1 MARTKKQTTYIT
13 NIYTAFSEKLQEQV
27 KFMTYSVNGKT
38 KSTRILPSFS
48 YDGVK
53 YELHPGASAKEI
65 FEHANA
71 LAKMYVEQ
79 AASWTEERKAE
90 AREKSQAYWTE
101 ERRAEERAKWTDKR
115 KAEASAIAKAE
126 WTDERKA
133 QASADAKAYWTDERK
148 AEAREK
154 SQAYWTPERKAEAS
168 AQAKLKYALMSDEQK
183 EANRQKSINA
193 QRAKASIGAEVE
205 DAEFAAFFK

>member
-1 MARTKKQTTYIT
+1 MARTKKQTTFIT

-48 YDGVK
+48 HDGVK

-90 AREKSQAYWTE
+90 A
-101 ERRAEERAKWTDKR
+101 
-115 KAEASAIAKAE
+115 SAAAKAE

-148 AEAREK
+148 AEAREASK
-154 SQAYWTPERKAEAS
+154 AYWTPERKAEAS
-168 AQAKLKYALMSDEQK
+168 AQAKLKYALLSDEEK

-193 QRAKASIGAEVE
+193 QRAKASIGAEVG

>member
-1 MARTKKQTTYIT
+1 MARTKKQTTFIT

-38 KSTRILPSFS
+38 KSTRILPTFS

-90 AREKSQAYWTE
+90 ARVASQAYWTE
-101 ERRAEERAKWTDKR
+101 ERRAEERAKWTD
-115 KAEASAIAKAE
+115 
-126 WTDERKA
+126 
-133 QASADAKAYWTDERK
+133 
-148 AEAREK
+148 
-154 SQAYWTPERKAEAS
+154 ERKAEAS

-193 QRAKASIGAEVE
+193 QRAKAAIGAGVE

>member
-1 MARTKKQTTYIT
+1 MARTKKQTTFIT

-27 KFMTYSVNGKT
+27 KFMTYTVNGKP
-38 KSTRILPSFS
+38 KSTRILPTFT
-48 YDGVK
+48 YDHVK

-90 AREKSQAYWTE
+90 AREASQAYWTE
-101 ERRAEERAKWTDKR
+101 ERRAEERAKWTD
-115 KAEASAIAKAE
+115 
-126 WTDERKA
+126 
-133 QASADAKAYWTDERK
+133 ERK
-148 AEAREK
+148 AEAREASK
-154 SQAYWTPERKAEAS
+154 AYWTPERKAEAS

>member
-1 MARTKKQTTYIT
+1 MARTKKQTTFIT

-48 YDGVK
+48 HDGVK

-90 AREKSQAYWTE
+90 AREASQAYWT
-101 ERRAEERAKWTDKR
+101 AEG
-115 KAEASAIAKAE
+115 SAIAKAE

-148 AEAREK
+148 AEAREASK
-154 SQAYWTPERKAEAS
+154 AYWTPERKAEAS
-168 AQAKLKYALMSDEQK
+168 AQAKLKYALLSDEEK